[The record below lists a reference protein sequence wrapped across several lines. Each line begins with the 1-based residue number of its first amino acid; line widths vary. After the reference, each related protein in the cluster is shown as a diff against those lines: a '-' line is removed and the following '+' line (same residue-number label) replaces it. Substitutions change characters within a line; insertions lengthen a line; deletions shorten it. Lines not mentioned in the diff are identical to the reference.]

1 LAGSWLRRHKTKRRF
16 GTARK
21 RRPTSTRVEPRDAS
35 AGRGSGCCFGE
46 KPARPPIDTRERETR
61 LNLHLAQIA
70 FGSTR
75 PLSPRSVARREKG
88 VLPNA
93 LWSAAAGAVSDRAD
107 SARFDAVAV
116 WSRRRGPSNLGSPP
130 EASAD
135 QFFGWSFWVSPPGAS
150 VAGVAPGAAPPSV
163 PGAGVAPGAA
173 PPSVPGAG
181 VAGAGA
187 VAVMMRV

>member
-1 LAGSWLRRHKTKRRF
+1 MLFWGKT
-16 GTARK
+16 GA
-21 RRPTSTRVEPRDAS
+21 A
-35 AGRGSGCCFGE
+35 
-46 KPARPPIDTRERETR
+46 PIDTREPETR
-61 LNLHLAQIA
+61 LNLHLAQIT
-70 FGSTR
+70 FGSSR
-75 PLSPRSVARREKG
+75 PLSPRSTARHETG
-88 VLPNA
+88 ILPNA
-93 LWSAAAGAVSDRAD
+93 LWSAAGAVSDRAD

-116 WSRRRGPSNLGSPP
+116 WSRRRGPSNLESPP

-150 VAGVAPGAAPPSV
+150 VAGVAPGVAAPSV